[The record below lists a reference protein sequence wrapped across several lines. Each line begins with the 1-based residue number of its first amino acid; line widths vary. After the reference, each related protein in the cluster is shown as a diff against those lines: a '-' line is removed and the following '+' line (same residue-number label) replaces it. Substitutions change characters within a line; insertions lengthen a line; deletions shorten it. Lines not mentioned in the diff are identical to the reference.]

1 MSGLTKNRPTR
12 ALTVTVV
19 ASKRRRE
26 FLVPEDKVK
35 GLICLIEEFE
45 VGEQAENAF
54 DDLNRKYSKVG
65 ALLKGARLR
74 EELTQKQLAERL
86 NMPQS
91 HISEMERGNR
101 PIGRKMA
108 IKLAKALNISY
119 RIFL

>member
-1 MSGLTKNRPTR
+1 MSGLTKNHPTR
-12 ALTVTVV
+12 ALTVTIAVR
-19 ASKRRRE
+19 KRRRE
-26 FLVPEDKVK
+26 FLVPEDKAK

-45 VGEQAENAF
+45 VGEQADNAF
-54 DDLNRKYSKVG
+54 DDLNSKYSKVG

-86 NMPQS
+86 KIPQS
-91 HISEMERGNR
+91 HISEMEHGNR

-108 IKLAKALNISY
+108 MKLARALNVSY